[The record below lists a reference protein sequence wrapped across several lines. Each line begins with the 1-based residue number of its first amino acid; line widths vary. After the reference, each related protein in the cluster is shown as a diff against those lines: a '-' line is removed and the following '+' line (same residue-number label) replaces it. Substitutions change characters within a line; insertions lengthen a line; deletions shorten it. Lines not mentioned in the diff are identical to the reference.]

1 MKNIYLH
8 IYTNNLYYLRGVFM
22 STKITEIMNNVLA
35 LSEKERAIVAE
46 RVISSLDS
54 EYDKDSEI
62 EWQKEIQK
70 RITQIDEEKV
80 SCLPWEVALKQI
92 GST

>member
-1 MKNIYLH
+1 
-8 IYTNNLYYLRGVFM
+8 M
-22 STKITEIMNNVLA
+22 SNKITEIMNNVLA

-70 RITQIDEEKV
+70 RIKQIDEEKIT
-80 SCLPWEVALKQI
+80 CLPWEIALKKI